1 MHIHEGS
8 LYWPVTMP
16 IPPERKK
23 VEIASH
29 YDVIIVGGGMSG
41 ALSALALADKGLS
54 IAVLDKRQMATGS
67 TMANTGLLQYSNDI
81 MLHELIEQIGE
92 KEAVRFYQLCLEAM
106 GKLKKTAER
115 LPIDPDFISRPSV
128 YYASDDNDLIRM
140 RKEYDT
146 LAHYGFPCDY
156 WNEEAIR
163 KHLQFSKPGAIVTHG
178 DAEVNPYK
186 FVNGILQLVESMDVH
201 LFEFTAVNDVNE
213 ESGQL
218 HISTSSG
225 EFHADKILFT
235 TGYETLPVGKRIGAD
250 INRSYAIVTK
260 PLETSPIWYEN
271 SLIWESKRPYLYM
284 RTTIDKRII
293 VGGLDEDK
301 PQAPLSN
308 EAIMKRGANL
318 KTQLEELFP
327 ELPIEIDYAYC
338 ATFGESLDNIPFIGE
353 HPSKRNHY
361 YLLGYGGNGTVYSML
376 GSKILADI
384 MTGKANSDAHIVQLE
399 RSAAALTSGRSG
411 IA

>member
-8 LYWPVTMP
+8 LYWPGTMP
-16 IPPERKK
+16 IPPERNK

-92 KEAVRFYQLCLEAM
+92 KNAVRFYQICLEAM
-106 GKLKKTAER
+106 ENLKKTAER
-115 LPIDPDFISRPSV
+115 LPLDPDFISRPSV
-128 YYASDDNDLIRM
+128 YYASDDNDLKRI

-146 LAHYGFPCDY
+146 LTHYGFPCDY
-156 WNEEAIR
+156 WDVEEIC
-163 KHLQFSKPGAIVTHG
+163 KHLPFSKPGAIVTYG

-186 FVNGILQLVESMDVH
+186 FVNGLLKLVQSMGVH
-201 LFEFTAVNDVNE
+201 LFEFTEVTDVNDVN
-213 ESGQL
+213 GLL

-225 EFHADKILFT
+225 EFHANKVLFT

-250 INRSYAIVTK
+250 INRSYVIVTE
-260 PLETSPIWYEN
+260 PLDASPIWHEN
-271 SLIWESKRPYLYM
+271 ALIWESKRPYLYM
-284 RTTIDKRII
+284 RTTVDNRII
-293 VGGLDEDK
+293 VGGLDEDE

-308 EAIMKRGANL
+308 ESIMKRSENL
-318 KTQLEELFP
+318 KKQLKALFP

-338 ATFGESLDNIPFIGE
+338 ATFGESLDNLPFIGE

-376 GSKILADI
+376 GSKILAEI

-399 RSAAALTSGRSG
+399 RSTTALTGGRSG